1 MAAKI
6 VKAVDLETGE
16 SVEVATIAE
25 IGSMK
30 GPAAHTGAGAAV
42 GMAASLATG
51 FLTIGLARRVRMGV
65 VLTDRRI
72 IFVAVDQTTGKMR
85 GIASE
90 GPRSGIARGPVQSKI
105 YLSYDLLDRGTGEP
119 IVKLSFPLPAKSL
132 GQQIA
137 DGLPEL
143 AGSAI

>member
-1 MAAKI
+1 M
-6 VKAVDLETGE
+6 KAVDLEDGE

-30 GPAAHTGAGAAV
+30 GPAALTGATAAV
-42 GMAASLATG
+42 GMAATLATG
-51 FLTIGLARRVRMGV
+51 FGAYGLARRVRMGV
-65 VLTDRRI
+65 VLTDRRLV
-72 IFVAVDQTTGKMR
+72 FVAADQTTGRMR

-90 GPRSGIARGPVQSKI
+90 GPRSAVARGPVRSKI
-105 YLSYDLLDRGTGEP
+105 YLSYDLLDRESGAP

-137 DGLPEL
+137 DALPERPD
-143 AGSAI
+143 ATP